1 MQINKHVK
9 HSYFIVKV
17 HKVTILLLLYC
28 LHWLFDK
35 NVARLKVY
43 TLKSTYNY
51 KKNEAG
57 VKGDKAY
64 LTLNTIVAT
73 NGSSQRGNE
82 AFMAKM

>member
-1 MQINKHVK
+1 MQINKHAK

-17 HKVTILLLLYC
+17 RKVTILLLYC
-28 LHWLFDK
+28 LHCFFDK

-57 VKGDKAY
+57 VKGDIAY
-64 LTLNTIVAT
+64 LTLDTIVAID
-73 NGSSQRGNE
+73 GYSQRGNE
-82 AFMAKM
+82 AFMAKL